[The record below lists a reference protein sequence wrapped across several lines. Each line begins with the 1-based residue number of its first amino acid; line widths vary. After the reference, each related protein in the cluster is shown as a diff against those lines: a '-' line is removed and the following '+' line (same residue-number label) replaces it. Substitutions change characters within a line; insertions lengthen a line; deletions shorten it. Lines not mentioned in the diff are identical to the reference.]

1 MEAETTP
8 VHLNPPAA
16 TKPAAQ
22 QRDHSGDDV
31 QPSRKKQK
39 RNKPTLSC
47 EECVERKTKV
57 NAALHLAAWRQS
69 LPITR

>member
-8 VHLNPPAA
+8 VHL
-16 TKPAAQ
+16 KPAAL
-22 QRDHSGDDV
+22 QRDHSSDDV
-31 QPSRKKQK
+31 GPSRKKQK

-57 NAALHLAAWRQS
+57 NAALNLAAWRQS
-69 LPITR
+69 PPTAR

>member
-8 VHLNPPAA
+8 VHLRPL
-16 TKPAAQ
+16 
-22 QRDHSGDDV
+22 QRDHSSDDV
-31 QPSRKKQK
+31 GPSRKKQK

-57 NAALHLAAWRQS
+57 NAALNLAAWRQS
-69 LPITR
+69 PPITR